1 MDWLNVEPDEYKLLG
16 MNYTP
21 GRPWGIDSITI
32 HHMAGDLDADGC
44 NSVWRGAGTS
54 AHYSVDRTG
63 KVCQHVNDSDRA
75 YACGDGVGC
84 NSGGNDRS
92 ISIEHANNSSNPWTV
107 HEAAIESGAH
117 LVAALCRYYGLG
129 RPEWMVNV
137 FPHSHWSATACP
149 GELAGS
155 QNAQYM
161 TRAQEWYDA
170 MCAGVDAGEP
180 AAPSTPAQ
188 PEAQPPAGLP
198 SIMLQARTTDGTV
211 LPATSYPDFA
221 GWKENGPIQF
231 LSAWCDQPGW
241 NLDVQAHTAADG
253 WLRKLRDPSNIDD
266 LNAGAVGNV
275 GPITGLRMYLHS
287 PNADKAVHYA
297 VNCGGGYYPE
307 QIDDKVAAGLDGYA
321 GDLSNPIYEVK
332 AYIGGL

>member
-44 NSVWRGAGTS
+44 NRVWRGTGTS

-63 KVCQHVNDSDRA
+63 KVVQHVNDSDRA

-92 ISIEHANNSSNPWTV
+92 ISIEHANDNTGPWTV
-107 HEAAIESGAH
+107 YDEAIESGAH

-129 RPEWMVNV
+129 RPKWMVNV

-161 TRAQEWYDA
+161 ARAQEWYDA
-170 MCAGVDAGEP
+170 MCAGADAGEP

-198 SIMLQARTTDGTV
+198 RIMLQARTTDGTV

-221 GWKENGPIQF
+221 GWKESGPIQF
-231 LSAWCDQPGW
+231 LSAWVDDPAW
-241 NLDVQAHTAADG
+241 HLDVQAHTAADG
-253 WLRKLRDPSNIDD
+253 WLGKLRDPSNIDD

-307 QIDDKVAAGLDGYA
+307 QIDDKVAAGFDGYA

>member
-1 MDWLNVEPDEYKLLG
+1 MADWYNVEFDYKLLG
-16 MNYTP
+16 KNFTS
-21 GRPWGIDSITI
+21 GRPFGIRGVTL

-44 NSVWRGAGTS
+44 NGVWDYSGAS
-54 AHYSVDRTG
+54 AHYSVDKRG
-63 KVCQHVNDSDRA
+63 HVVQHVNDSDRA
-75 YACGDGVGC
+75 WACGDGIGTG
-84 NSGGNDRS
+84 GGNDTT
-92 ISIEHANNSSNPWTV
+92 ISIEHANNQYGPWTV
-107 HEAAIESGAH
+107 YDEAIESGAH

-161 TRAQEWYDA
+161 ARAQQWYDA
-170 MCAGVDAGEP
+170 MMSGTDAGEP
-180 AAPSTPAQ
+180 SAPSQPAQ
-188 PEAQPPAGLP
+188 PSGGSSGLP
-198 SIMLQARTTDGTV
+198 KIMLQARTTDGTV
-211 LPATSYPDFA
+211 LPATTYPDFA

-231 LSAWCDQPGW
+231 LSAWVDDPAW
-241 NLDVQAHTAADG
+241 HLDVAAHTAADG
-253 WLRKLRDPSNIDD
+253 WLPTLCDPSNIAD
-266 LNAGAVGNV
+266 LSTGAVGNC
-275 GPITGLRMYLHS
+275 GPITGLKMYLWS

-307 QIDDKVAAGLDGYA
+307 QIDDKVAADFDGYA
-321 GDLSNPIYEVK
+321 GDLSSPIYEVK